1 MESVIDRLIVKL
13 EFLKARKASMVI
25 EISDK
30 EREYLDK
37 VKQNPKKYNNKSLN
51 FENILSEASMTAANL
66 NFNFSTS
73 DRLTSQQTEPREEL
87 SLQHVVSNTQIFPG
101 PFNPNGFEIVGE
113 VTFYQTFELNLEVK
127 IDKLVLKGR
136 TRKSLGR
143 GQVTDKLLV
152 TTDSGFNSVQKRN
165 PSLV

>member
-1 MESVIDRLIVKL
+1 MESVINRLNAKV
-13 EFLKARKASMVI
+13 EDVKARKASMVS
-25 EISDK
+25 EINDK
-30 EREYLDK
+30 EKEYLQK
-37 VKQNPKKYNNKSLN
+37 VKENPKKWNNKSLN
-51 FENILSEASMTAANL
+51 LENILSEASMMAANL
-66 NFNFSTS
+66 NLDFSTS
-73 DRLTSQQTEPREEL
+73 DRLTSQKPDPQEES

-113 VTFYQTFELNLEVK
+113 ITSYQQFELKLEIK

-136 TRKSLGR
+136 TRTSLGR

-152 TTDSGFNSVQKRN
+152 TTVSGFNSVQKRN